1 MSETLKPGAMLD
13 EQNTASTAEQAI
25 NAATNEEVAVV
36 NETTEA
42 TSEETENII
51 STESVSDAKDDTTAK
66 QITRVEII
74 ERLQAIAGSENALN
88 SKAEIEMLKVQFYK
102 LRSIEID
109 AARKDYVAEG
119 GDAATFI
126 PENDTLEIEFKEVM
140 NVIKE
145 KRNAWLQQQAA
156 EQQANYEAKL
166 SIIDELKEMVAK
178 AEQGAP
184 AVNDFKALQ
193 ARWKEIK
200 NVPQDK
206 INDLWKQYQQL
217 VEQFYDMLKLN
228 IEFREYDFKKN
239 LDIKTKICETAEA
252 LLAEKDIVSASRQ
265 LQQLHVEFRDAGP
278 VSPELREEIWT
289 RFKTASTAINKRHQ
303 AHFEEKKEKEREN
316 LENKT
321 AICETIENIAFNE
334 LTTYQAWN
342 KKTQEILDLQVRWKE
357 IGFAPQKMN
366 LKIFERFRAACDE
379 FFKRKS
385 EFFKNVKNSL
395 NENLEHK
402 RQLCELAEQLKD
414 SEEWK
419 ETAEKLSAMQKEWRG
434 IGAIPQKYSD
444 ALWKRFI
451 GACDYFF
458 ERRNKATSSQR
469 TVELENLKQKREI
482 IETLKA
488 IDTAAPAE
496 EQETKVSALTK
507 EWNKVG
513 HVPFKDKDK
522 LYKEYKQTL
531 DAIYERLQISANE
544 RKLSEFRSN
553 ISKNS
558 DNLGRERERLIRQ
571 YEAMKTEI
579 KTYENNLGFLS
590 ASNKK
595 GASLVD
601 VMHQKVEKLKSDAE
615 IILKKIRLVEE
626 EMEK

>member
-1 MSETLKPGAMLD
+1 MSETLKPDAMLN
-13 EQNTASTAEQAI
+13 EQNIASTTEQAV

-36 NETTEA
+36 TEA
-42 TSEETENII
+42 TSEVTETTIPVD
-51 STESVSDAKDDTTAK
+51 SVPEADSLPK
-66 QITRVEII
+66 QMTRSEII
-74 ERLQAIAGSENALN
+74 ERLQAIAGSEDALN
-88 SKAEIEMLKVQFYK
+88 SKAEVESLKVQFYK

-109 AARKDYVAEG
+109 AARKDFVAEG
-119 GDAATFI
+119 GDVATFI
-126 PENDTLEIEFKEVM
+126 PENDALEGEFKEAM

-145 KRNAWLQQQAA
+145 KRSAWLQQQAA

-166 SIIDELKEMVAK
+166 SVIEELKGMVAQ

-206 INDLWKQYQQL
+206 VNDLWKQYQQL

-228 IEFREYDFKKN
+228 LEFREYDFKKN
-239 LDIKTKICETAEA
+239 YEIKARICDAAEA
-252 LLAEKDIVSASRQ
+252 LLEEKDIVSASRQ

-321 AICETIENIAFNE
+321 AICEAIENIAFDT
-334 LTTYQAWN
+334 LLTYQAWSD
-342 KKTQEILDLQVRWKE
+342 KTQEVLDLQAKWKE

-366 LKIFERFRAACDE
+366 MKIFERFRAACDE
-379 FFKRKS
+379 FFRHKS
-385 EFFKNVKNSL
+385 EFFKNVKASL
-395 NENLEHK
+395 ADNLEHK
-402 RQLCELAEQLKD
+402 RQLCEAAEQLKE
-414 SEEWK
+414 SEDWK
-419 ETAEKLSAMQKEWRG
+419 ETAEKLAALQKEWRG

-444 ALWKRFI
+444 ALWKRFV

-458 ERRNKATSSQR
+458 ERRNKVTSSQR
-469 TVELENLKQKREI
+469 AVELENLKQKREI
-482 IETLKA
+482 IASLKA
-488 IDTAAPAE
+488 LDAALAPE
-496 EQETKVSALTK
+496 EQEAAVAALTK

-513 HVPFKDKDK
+513 HVPFKEKDK

-544 RKLSEFRSN
+544 RKLSEFRTN
-553 ISKNS
+553 IAKNGDILFS
-558 DNLGRERERLIRQ
+558 IEE
-571 YEAMKTEI
+571 
-579 KTYENNLGFLS
+579 S
-590 ASNKK
+590 AS
-595 GASLVD
+595 ASW
-601 VMHQKVEKLKSDAE
+601 SIA
-615 IILKKIRLVEE
+615 
-626 EMEK
+626 

>member
-1 MSETLKPGAMLD
+1 MSETLKPDAMLD
-13 EQNTASTAEQAI
+13 EQNIASTAEQAI
-25 NAATNEEVAVV
+25 NAATNEEVVAVS
-36 NETTEA
+36 ETAEA
-42 TSEETENII
+42 TSEVTEIA
-51 STESVSDAKDDTTAK
+51 TFDEGMAGADTDSPVK
-66 QITRVEII
+66 QTTRCEII
-74 ERLQAIAGSENALN
+74 ERLQAIAGSEDVLN
-88 SKAEIEMLKVQFYK
+88 SKAEVEMLKVQFYK

-109 AARKDYVAEG
+109 AARKEFVADG
-119 GDAATFI
+119 GDATVFI
-126 PENDTLEIEFKEVM
+126 PENDTLESEFKDAM

-145 KRNAWLQQQAA
+145 KRSAWLQQQAA
-156 EQQANYEAKL
+156 EQQKNYEAKL
-166 SIIDELKEMVAK
+166 SVIEELKEMVAK
-178 AEQGAP
+178 AEQGTP

-193 ARWKEIK
+193 GRWKEIK

-206 INDLWKQYQQL
+206 VNDLWKQYQQL

-228 IEFREYDFKKN
+228 NEFREYDFKKN
-239 LDIKTKICETAEA
+239 LEIKTKICETAEA
-252 LLAEKDIVSASRQ
+252 LLEDKDIVSASRQ
-265 LQQLHVEFRDAGP
+265 LQQLHIEFRDAGP
-278 VSPELREEIWT
+278 VSPELREGIWA
-289 RFKTASTAINKRHQ
+289 RFKSASTAINKRHQ

-321 AICETIENIAFNE
+321 AICEKIEQIAFDE

-342 KKTQEILDLQVRWKE
+342 DKTQEVLDLQVKWKE

-385 EFFKNVKNSL
+385 EFFKNVKASL
-395 NENLEHK
+395 AENLEHK
-402 RQLCELAEQLKD
+402 RRLCEAAEQLKE

-419 ETAEKLSAMQKEWRG
+419 ETAEKLSALQKEWRG

-469 TVELENLKQKREI
+469 TVELENLKQKRDVI
-482 IETLKA
+482 AALKA
-488 IDTAAPAE
+488 IDATAASE
-496 EQETKVSALTK
+496 EQEASVATLTK
-507 EWNKVG
+507 EWGKIG

-531 DAIYERLQISANE
+531 DAIYERLQINANE

-553 ISKNS
+553 IAKNG
-558 DNLGRERERLIRQ
+558 DNLSRERERLIRQ

-595 GASLVD
+595 GASLVG

-615 IILKKIRLVEE
+615 VILKKIRLVEE

>member
-1 MSETLKPGAMLD
+1 MSETLKPDAMLE
-13 EQNTASTAEQAI
+13 EQNIASTAEQAV
-25 NAATNEEVAVV
+25 NAATNEGVAVV
-36 NETTEA
+36 IETAEA
-42 TSEETENII
+42 TSEVTENPI
-51 STESVSDAKDDTTAK
+51 SDECASEAVVAAR
-66 QITRVEII
+66 QVTRCEIV
-74 ERLQAIAGSENALN
+74 ERLQAIAGSDDALN
-88 SKAEIEMLKVQFYK
+88 CKSEVEQLKVQFYK

-109 AARKDYVAEG
+109 AARKDFVAEG
-119 GDAATFI
+119 GDAAVFI
-126 PENDTLEIEFKEVM
+126 PENDALEADFKEAM

-145 KRNAWLQQQAA
+145 KRSAWLQQQAA

-166 SIIDELKEMVAK
+166 AVIEELKEMVAK

-193 ARWKEIK
+193 TRWKEIK
-200 NVPQDK
+200 NVPQEK
-206 INDLWKQYQQL
+206 VNDLWKQYQQL

-239 LDIKTKICETAEA
+239 LEIKSRICDAAEA
-252 LLAEKDIVSASRQ
+252 LLVEKDIVSASRQ
-265 LQQLHVEFRDAGP
+265 LQQLHAEFRDAGP
-278 VSPELREEIWT
+278 VSPELRESIWA
-289 RFKTASTAINKRHQ
+289 RFKAASTAINKRHQ
-303 AHFEEKKEKEREN
+303 AHFEEKKDKEREN
-316 LENKT
+316 LEKKT
-321 AICETIENIAFNE
+321 AICEAIEQIVFDE
-334 LTTYQAWN
+334 LTSYQAWN
-342 KKTQEILDLQVRWKE
+342 DKTQEVLDLQVKWKE

-379 FFKRKS
+379 FFSRKS
-385 EFFKNVKNSL
+385 DFFKNVKASL
-395 NENLEHK
+395 ADNLEHK
-402 RQLCELAEQLKD
+402 RQLCEAAEQLKD
-414 SEEWK
+414 SEDWK
-419 ETAEKLSAMQKEWRG
+419 ETAEKLSALQKEWRG

-444 ALWKRFI
+444 SLWKRFI

-469 TVELENLKQKREI
+469 SVELENLKQKREI
-482 IETLKA
+482 IATLKA
-488 IDTAAPAE
+488 VDASAAAE
-496 EQETKVSALTK
+496 EQEAKVAALTK

-553 ISKNS
+553 IAKSG
-558 DNLGRERERLIRQ
+558 DNLNRERERLIRQ

-601 VMHQKVEKLKSDAE
+601 VMHQKVEKLKADAE
-615 IILKKIRLVEE
+615 VILKKIRLVEE

>member
-1 MSETLKPGAMLD
+1 MSETLKPDTMLN
-13 EQNTASTAEQAI
+13 EQGIASTTEQAV

-36 NETTEA
+36 TEA
-42 TSEETENII
+42 TSEVTEDII
-51 STESVSDAKDDTTAK
+51 SDDSASDANGQAK
-66 QITRVEII
+66 QATRGEII
-74 ERLQAIAGSENALN
+74 ERLQAIASSDDALN
-88 SKAEIEMLKVQFYK
+88 SKAEVEMLKVLFYK

-109 AARKDYVAEG
+109 AARKEFVAEG

-126 PENDTLEIEFKEVM
+126 PEADALEGEFKDAM

-145 KRNAWLQQQAA
+145 KRSAWLQQQAA

-166 SIIDELKEMVAK
+166 SVIDELKEMVAK

-206 INDLWKQYQQL
+206 VNDLWKQYQQL

-239 LDIKTKICETAEA
+239 FEIKARICDAAEA
-252 LLAEKDIVSASRQ
+252 LLEEKDIVSASRQ
-265 LQQLHVEFRDAGP
+265 LQQLHAEFRDAGP
-278 VSPELREEIWT
+278 VSPELREDIWA
-289 RFKTASTAINKRHQ
+289 RFKAASTAINKRHQ

-321 AICETIENIAFNE
+321 AICEAIEQIAFDE
-334 LTTYQAWN
+334 LTTYQAWSD
-342 KKTQEILDLQVRWKE
+342 KTQEVLDLQVKWKE

-385 EFFKNVKNSL
+385 EFFKNVKASL
-395 NENLEHK
+395 ADNLEHK
-402 RQLCELAEQLKD
+402 RQLCEAAEQLKE
-414 SEEWK
+414 SEDWK
-419 ETAEKLSAMQKEWRG
+419 GTAEKLAALQKEWRG

-482 IETLKA
+482 IASLKA
-488 IDTAAPAE
+488 IDATVVAS
-496 EQETKVSALTK
+496 EQEAAVSALTK
-507 EWNKVG
+507 EWSKVG
-513 HVPFKDKDK
+513 HVPFKEKDK
-522 LYKEYKQTL
+522 LYKEYKQAL
-531 DAIYERLQISANE
+531 DAIYERLQVSANE

-553 ISKNS
+553 IAKNS
-558 DNLGRERERLIRQ
+558 DNLSRERDRLIRQ
-571 YEAMKTEI
+571 YESMKVEI

-595 GASLVD
+595 GANLVD
-601 VMHQKVEKLKSDAE
+601 VMHQKVEKLKVDAE
-615 IILKKIRLVEE
+615 VILKKIRLVEE

>member
-1 MSETLKPGAMLD
+1 MSETLKSDAMLD
-13 EQNTASTAEQAI
+13 EQSIASTAEQAV

-36 NETTEA
+36 TETTEA
-42 TSEETENII
+42 TSELTENVVLEENRPEVEGD
-51 STESVSDAKDDTTAK
+51 SQLRQA
-66 QITRVEII
+66 TRREII
-74 ERLQAIAGSENALN
+74 ERLQAIAGSEDALN
-88 SKAEIEMLKVQFYK
+88 CKTEVEMLKVQFYK

-109 AARKDYVAEG
+109 AARKDFVADG
-119 GDAATFI
+119 GDVATFI
-126 PENDTLEIEFKEVM
+126 PENDSLEGEFKDAM
-140 NVIKE
+140 NIIKE
-145 KRNAWLQQQAA
+145 KRSAWLQQQAA

-166 SIIDELKEMVAK
+166 SVIEELKEMVAK
-178 AEQGAP
+178 AEQGTP
-184 AVNDFKALQ
+184 PVNDFKALQ

-206 INDLWKQYQQL
+206 VNDLWKQYQQL
-217 VEQFYDMLKLN
+217 AEQFYDMLKLN

-239 LDIKTKICETAEA
+239 LEIKTKICETAEA
-252 LLAEKDIVSASRQ
+252 LLEEKDIVSASRQ

-278 VSPELREEIWT
+278 VSPELREEVWS
-289 RFKTASTAINKRHQ
+289 RFKAASTAINKRHQ

-321 AICETIENIAFNE
+321 AICEAIEQIAFNE

-342 KKTQEILDLQVRWKE
+342 DKTQEVLDLQAKWKE

-385 EFFKNVKNSL
+385 EFFKNVKAAL
-395 NENLEHK
+395 ADNLEHK
-402 RQLCELAEQLKD
+402 RRLCEAAEQLKD

-419 ETAEKLSAMQKEWRG
+419 ETAEKLSALQKEWRG

-451 GACDYFF
+451 GACDCFF

-469 TVELENLKQKREI
+469 TVELENLKQKRDI
-482 IETLKA
+482 LAALKA
-488 IDTAAPAE
+488 VDATIAAE
-496 EQETKVSALTK
+496 EQEAKVATLTK

-544 RKLSEFRSN
+544 RKLSEFRSS
-553 ISKNS
+553 IAKSG
-558 DNLGRERERLIRQ
+558 DNLGRERDRLIRQ
-571 YEAMKTEI
+571 YESMKMEI

-601 VMHQKVEKLKSDAE
+601 VMHQKVEKLKADAE
-615 IILKKIRLVEE
+615 VILKKIRLVEE

>member
-1 MSETLKPGAMLD
+1 MSETLKPDAMLE
-13 EQNTASTAEQAI
+13 EQNIASTTEQAV

-36 NETTEA
+36 TETTEA
-42 TSEETENII
+42 TSEVTENVIY
-51 STESVSDAKDDTTAK
+51 DDSMPDGEAASLSK
-66 QITRVEII
+66 LVTRQGII
-74 ERLQAIAGSENALN
+74 ERLKAIADSDDALN
-88 SKAEIEMLKVQFYK
+88 CKAEVETLKVQFYK

-109 AARKDYVAEG
+109 AARKDFIAEG

-126 PENDTLEIEFKEVM
+126 PENDALETEFKDAM

-166 SIIDELKEMVAK
+166 SLIEELKEMVAK
-178 AEQGAP
+178 AEQGTP
-184 AVNDFKALQ
+184 AVNDFRTLQ

-206 INDLWKQYQQL
+206 VNDLWKQYQQL

-239 LDIKTKICETAEA
+239 LEIKLKICYAAEA
-252 LLAEKDIVSASRQ
+252 LLEEKDIVSASRQ

-289 RFKTASTAINKRHQ
+289 RFKAASTAINKRHQ

-321 AICETIENIAFNE
+321 AICEAIEQIAFDK

-342 KKTQEILDLQVRWKE
+342 DKTQEILDLQTKWKE

-385 EFFKNVKNSL
+385 EFFKNVKASL
-395 NENLEHK
+395 ADNLEHK
-402 RQLCELAEQLKD
+402 RRLCEVAEQLKE

-419 ETAEKLSAMQKEWRG
+419 ETAEKLSALQKEWKG

-469 TVELENLKQKREI
+469 TVELENLKLKREI
-482 IETLKA
+482 LANLHA
-488 IDTAAPAE
+488 IDATATAE
-496 EQETKVSALTK
+496 EQESKVAALTK

-513 HVPFKDKDK
+513 HVPFRDKDK
-522 LYKEYKQTL
+522 LYKEYKQAL

-553 ISKNS
+553 IAKSGE
-558 DNLGRERERLIRQ
+558 NLNRERERLIRQ

-626 EMEK
+626 ELEK

>member
-1 MSETLKPGAMLD
+1 MSETLKPDAMLN
-13 EQNTASTAEQAI
+13 EQNIASTTEQAV
-25 NAATNEEVAVV
+25 NAATNEKVAVV
-36 NETTEA
+36 TDA
-42 TSEETENII
+42 TSEVTEEII
-51 STESVSDAKDDTTAK
+51 PDDSVSEVNSQAK
-66 QITRVEII
+66 QVTRREII
-74 ERLQAIAGSENALN
+74 ERLQAIAGGEDVLN
-88 SKAEIEMLKVQFYK
+88 SKAEVEMLKVQFYK

-109 AARKDYVAEG
+109 NARKEFIAEG
-119 GDAATFI
+119 GDAAVFV
-126 PENDTLEIEFKEVM
+126 PENDTLEGEFKDAM

-145 KRNAWLQQQAA
+145 KRSAWLQQQAA

-166 SIIDELKEMVAK
+166 SVIEELKEMVAK
-178 AEQGAP
+178 AEQGSP

-206 INDLWKQYQQL
+206 VNDLWKQYQQL

-239 LDIKTKICETAEA
+239 FEIKARICDAAEA
-252 LLAEKDIVSASRQ
+252 LLEEKDIVSASRQ
-265 LQQLHVEFRDAGP
+265 LQQLHVVFRDAGP
-278 VSPELREEIWT
+278 VSPELREEVWA
-289 RFKTASTAINKRHQ
+289 RFKAASTAINKRHQ

-321 AICETIENIAFNE
+321 AICEAIEQIPFDE
-334 LTTYQAWN
+334 LTSYQAWSD
-342 KKTQEILDLQVRWKE
+342 KTQEVLDLQAKWKE

-385 EFFKNVKNSL
+385 EFFKNVKASL
-395 NENLEHK
+395 AENLEHK
-402 RQLCELAEQLKD
+402 RQLCEAAEQLKE
-414 SEEWK
+414 SEDWK
-419 ETAEKLSAMQKEWRG
+419 ETAEKLSALQKEWRG

-469 TVELENLKQKREI
+469 AVELENLKQKRAV
-482 IETLKA
+482 IESLKA
-488 IDTAAPAE
+488 IDATSPAE
-496 EQETKVSALTK
+496 EQEAAVSKLTK
-507 EWNKVG
+507 EWSKVG

-544 RKLSEFRSN
+544 RKLSEFLAILLRNSESLRSFAD
-553 ISKNS
+553 KC
-558 DNLGRERERLIRQ
+558 
-571 YEAMKTEI
+571 K
-579 KTYENNLGFLS
+579 
-590 ASNKK
+590 
-595 GASLVD
+595 
-601 VMHQKVEKLKSDAE
+601 
-615 IILKKIRLVEE
+615 
-626 EMEK
+626 